1 MRRVSPLKAVAVIA
15 LASAAVVAACSS
27 TSGDSCGSG
36 TPPSLAGNWDLRA
49 FTLGTTTVPAPPA
62 TGELRIHE
70 ANATTGTYAINYDLT
85 GGSSPQF
92 DSGNYVLT
100 GQHCM
105 SQSSLVNAAQPQFV
119 GTYTL
124 TTVAG
129 IDSLA
134 VTGSAGGLT
143 VDNYW
148 KHK

>member
-1 MRRVSPLKAVAVIA
+1 MRRVSPLKAVAVIV

-27 TSGDSCGSG
+27 SSDNSCGSG
-36 TPPSLAGNWDLRA
+36 TPPSLAGSWDLRA
-49 FTLGTTTVPAPPA
+49 FTLGGTTVPAPPA

-85 GGSSPQF
+85 GSSPQF

-105 SQSSLVNAAQPQFV
+105 SQSSLVNASQPQFV

-124 TTVAG
+124 TNA
-129 IDSLA
+129 DSLA

-148 KHK
+148 KLKP

>member
-1 MRRVSPLKAVAVIA
+1 MRRVSPLKVVAVAV
-15 LASAAVVAACSS
+15 LASAAVMAACSS
-27 TSGDSCGSG
+27 STGDSCGSG
-36 TPPSLAGNWDLRA
+36 TPSSLAGSWNLRT
-49 FTLGTTTVPAPPA
+49 FVLGPNTIPSPPA

-70 ANATTGTYAINYDLT
+70 ANATTGTYAIDYDLT
-85 GGSSPQF
+85 GGSPVF

-124 TTVAG
+124 TNA
-129 IDSLA
+129 DSLA

-148 KHK
+148 KLKP